1 MLNGSVKMTRICLTC
16 QKQFNIYRT
25 YYIHKEPKVY
35 CSYTCKNQK
44 YSLNH
49 NYFNPPLTPDKLI
62 TLGQFIA
69 TGFIQN
75 DHTIIIRS
83 DQSTIDDIQEK
94 IGSNYPVSK
103 SDQNKLRLKISSS
116 QMVQDLGE
124 YGMVHNPMFQEFI
137 PYDIL
142 PGLLKTDCYKIIDGV
157 QTFRTL
163 SSKLALEVCY
173 KVGGD
178 SPEGDSHKVSIITET
193 YKDVPK
199 GVLGCEYVVIW

>member
-1 MLNGSVKMTRICLTC
+1 MNERIPRHTLNCQNCGTTFSVYNSYLV
-16 QKQFNIYRT
+16 
-25 YYIHKEPKVY
+25 HKRPRRF
-35 CSYTCKNQK
+35 CSVECVNRKFGT
-44 YSLNH
+44 NH
-49 NYFNPPLTPDKLI
+49 TYFNPPLTPDKLI

-83 DQSTIDDIQEK
+83 DQSTIDDIQSK
-94 IGSNYPVSK
+94 IGSKYPIEK

-142 PGLLKTDCYKIIDGV
+142 QGLLQTDCYEMKDGV
-157 QTFRTL
+157 QTFRTP
-163 SSKLALEVCY
+163 SSKLAMEVCY
-173 KVGGD
+173 LVGG
-178 SPEGDSHKVSIITET
+178 EIITET
-193 YKDVPK
+193 FKDVPK
-199 GVLGCEYVVIW
+199 GVLGCYWVVIW

>member
-25 YYIHKEPKVY
+25 YYIDKEPKLY

-44 YSLNH
+44 YPLNH

-83 DQSTIDDIQEK
+83 DQSTITDIQSK
-94 IGSNYPVSK
+94 LNSNYPVIK
-103 SDQNKLRLKISSS
+103 SDQNKLKIKINSS
-116 QMVQDLGE
+116 QMVSDLSN

-142 PGLLKTDCYKIIDGV
+142 QGLLRTDCYEMKDGV
-157 QTFRTL
+157 QTFRTP
-163 SSKLALEVCY
+163 SSKLAMEVCY
-173 KVGGD
+173 LVGGD
-178 SPEGDSHKVSIITET
+178 IITET

-199 GVLGCEYVVIW
+199 GVLGITYVVIW